1 MTIRKRFTLIEL
13 LVVVAIIAI
22 LAAILLP
29 ALQKAKERA
38 RRVVCLSN
46 QRQIAIGATLF
57 ADENDGNVPICR
69 GRRIQIAFDPIGKKH
84 YDNIDSDRDTDWIK
98 AWSIAG
104 LTDHD
109 TGKPTEVWNCP
120 SRDYTSQYEAMGMNQ
135 LVISYQYFGG
145 IGTWRNKW
153 TTMPSR
159 SPVTLAK
166 AQPEWAFSAG
176 ATLKTNGTWG
186 GDRASAYAG
195 IPGHRTRS
203 GYPEG
208 HLQSFVDGSG
218 KWIDFRDMVFI
229 HSWSNSNRDAYFLQD
244 DLGDWD
250 PPDAA
255 YGTP

>member
-1 MTIRKRFTLIEL
+1 MNKQKSFTLIEL

-29 ALQKAKERA
+29 ALAKSKEKA

-46 QRQIAIGATLF
+46 QRQIAIGATLW

-84 YDNIDSDRDTDWIK
+84 YDNVEKDRETDWIK

-104 LTDHD
+104 MTDPD
-109 TGKPTEVWNCP
+109 TGAPTDVWNCP
-120 SRDYTSQYEAMGMNQ
+120 SRDYLSQYEPGYSQ
-135 LVISYQYFGG
+135 LVIAYQYFGG
-145 IGTWRNKW
+145 IGLWRNKW
-153 TTMPSR
+153 ATLSSR

-166 AQPEWAFSAG
+166 SEPEWAFSAG
-176 ATLKTNGTWG
+176 STIKSSGSWG
-186 GDRASAYAG
+186 GDRESAYYD

-203 GYPEG
+203 GNPEG

-218 KWIDFRDMVFI
+218 KWIDFRDMIFI
-229 HSWSNSNRDAYFLQD
+229 HSWSNSGRDAYFYQE
-244 DLGDWD
+244 DLGGWE
-250 PPDAA
+250 PPAAA